1 MKFMSEKNLC
11 KQIVSSHSY
20 ANTLLVED
28 PGILLARIQA
38 TLADIVKVA
47 WRNFIALMCRL
58 EGIDVFMPLLKFLL
72 A

>member
-11 KQIVSSHSY
+11 KQIVSSHNY

-28 PGILLARIQA
+28 PGILLAQIQA

-47 WRNFIALMCRL
+47 W
-58 EGIDVFMPLLKFLL
+58 
-72 A
+72 